1 MNVSNVSRSNGNG
14 LDDHPDTI
22 MRDVEDDEEER
33 FRERAPLHL
42 SNGNAT
48 TAREEERRKVLEIE
62 EERIRLEREA
72 QMRRNGAPG
81 TSGGLAGKGC
91 LNNSFTFTVEF
102 LF

>member
-14 LDDHPDTI
+14 HDDHPDTI

-91 LNNSFTFTVEF
+91 LNICFIFPNE
-102 LF
+102 L

>member
-1 MNVSNVSRSNGNG
+1 MNVSNVSRNNG
-14 LDDHPDTI
+14 LDDHPDAI

-72 QMRRNGAPG
+72 QMRRNGAPP
-81 TSGGLAGKGC
+81 GGLAGESC
-91 LNNSFTFTVEF
+91 LTLSFRLTNQF
-102 LF
+102 